1 MDLHVR
7 TSTEYVAHVILVS
20 SCWKSPLF
28 LFLLPKWKLRPKEQQ
43 MMPSSWLIITMGLDH
58 AGNNSRCIGRME
70 WSCCSKIVGCK
81 KIATKALTS
90 YVGEEEAATNL
101 LLCQKTTGSDRVVCF
116 LEFYFIF
123 ESRVAT
129 ASNNSFFSQNV
140 CLMMLGLLLFCLWG
154 CSCMA

>member
-1 MDLHVR
+1 MWGHPRNIWLMWSWSHD
-7 TSTEYVAHVILVS
+7 AGNPPFFFF
-20 SCWKSPLF
+20 CF
-28 LFLLPKWKLRPKEQQ
+28 LSGNFASREQQ
-43 MMPSSWLIITMGLDH
+43 TMPSSWLIIIMGLDH
-58 AGNNSRCIGRME
+58 AGNNSRCTGRMQ

-101 LLCQKTTGSDRVVCF
+101 LLCQKTTGSDHVVCF
-116 LEFYFIF
+116 LEFCFVF